1 MTHFDDSRSALI
13 DEAHL
18 DRQTMGDVRLAAE
31 LLGMFVLQLDA
42 ASREMAATSPQRRIA
57 LAHSLKGTARSL
69 GIGPVAD
76 CAVALESQSPPEP
89 ATVERL
95 VRLARLLRDE
105 VDRRRVQPG

>member
-18 DRQTMGDVRLAAE
+18 DRQTMGDARLAAE

-42 ASREMAATSPQRRIA
+42 ASQEIADASPQRRIA

-76 CAVALESQSPPEP
+76 CAVALESQSAPEP
-89 ATVERL
+89 ETLERMAH
-95 VRLARLLRDE
+95 LALLLRDE
-105 VDRRRVQPG
+105 VDRRNAQPG

>member
-18 DRQTMGDVRLAAE
+18 DRQTMGDARLAAE

-42 ASREMAATSPQRRIA
+42 ASREMAGASPQRRIA

-69 GIGPVAD
+69 GIDQVAD
-76 CAVALESQSPPEP
+76 CAVALESQSPAEP

-95 VRLARLLRDE
+95 AHLARLFRDE
-105 VDRRRVQPG
+105 VDRRGVQPG